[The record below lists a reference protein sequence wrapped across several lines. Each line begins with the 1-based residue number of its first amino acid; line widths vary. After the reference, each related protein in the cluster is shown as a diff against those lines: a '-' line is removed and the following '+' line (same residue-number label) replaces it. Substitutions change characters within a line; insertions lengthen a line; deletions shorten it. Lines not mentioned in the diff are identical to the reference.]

1 MDKKIL
7 SAAIIAVMAA
17 PVAAVAETTL
27 YGQVHMSA
35 GAVDDSYDDAT
46 DALLLGEDNM
56 QVRSHASRL
65 GVKGYEDLGG
75 GLKANFMLE
84 FGVNP
89 DLNDPNDD
97 GDDTSGFSRRNQ
109 WVGLSGDSWGEV
121 RVGRHDTP
129 LKIAQGS
136 FDQFNDTDADIEYTT
151 LGEQRIDN
159 VLAYLSPS
167 FSGFSFIG
175 AMAPGEATNCDEAG
189 NDGVGVDCGLLA
201 PGTAASDKTGIADLY
216 SLAGIY
222 SNDPFFASLAYNDY
236 DATSGTGDLDQ
247 LLRGVATYQFG
258 DLQVG
263 GLYEMGEQDGS
274 NSDTEAWGLSGKYSF
289 GAVDLKGQYM
299 DGTYENGVGV
309 PVNPADQEVTQWSL
323 GADYNFSKRTVAY
336 FMYTSAE
343 NDNDAGLNG
352 DEDYDFTGVGMIH
365 KF

>member
-17 PVAAVAETTL
+17 PVAAVAEVTL

-35 GAVDDSYDDAT
+35 GAVDDSYDDST
-46 DALLLGEDNM
+46 DALLYGEDNM

-65 GVKGYEDLGG
+65 GVKGSEDLGG

-84 FGVNP
+84 YGVNP
-89 DLNDPNDD
+89 DSNDPNDD
-97 GDDTSGFSRRNQ
+97 GDDTSGMSRRNQ

-129 LKIAQGS
+129 LKWAQGS
-136 FDQFNDTDADIEYTT
+136 FDQFNDTDADIENTT

-159 VLAYLSPS
+159 VLAYISPS

-175 AMAPGEATNCDEAG
+175 AMAPGEATNCDE
-189 NDGVGVDCGLLA
+189 NDLCYDGVVNNI
-201 PGTAASDKTGIADLY
+201 ASDKTGIADIY

-222 SNDPFFASLAYNDY
+222 SNGPFFASLAYNDF
-236 DATSGTGDLDQ
+236 DAIQDSGTLDN
-247 LLRGVATYQFG
+247 LTRAVATYQFG

-263 GLYEMGEQDGS
+263 GLYEAGEFDGN
-274 NSDTEAWGLSGKYSF
+274 NSDTGVWGLSGKYSF

-299 DGTYENGVGV
+299 DGTYENGLGL
-309 PVNPADQEVTQWSL
+309 PVNPADQEVTQWTL

-343 NDNDAGLNG
+343 DDNNSDLAG
-352 DEDYDFTGVGMIH
+352 DRDYDFTGVGMIH